1 MVNMPFGFN
10 IYPSIQLGTLST
22 ILKTHGREVR
32 SFYLNLYFSDKIG
45 PAVYSQL
52 CEKRFLIGDW
62 LFSHLLFG
70 DSSRNKEYL
79 KRFYPYTQEVCRSIG
94 RDEGFLLDLK
104 TKMAPGFLKWAA
116 DAFDWG
122 KYDVVGFTSTFNQNM
137 AGFTLAKLIKDRYP
151 SIKIVFGGS
160 NFESEMGLEYFRV
173 FKWIDYAVIG
183 EAEYLLPGLMEA
195 IESGGPIPKG
205 VAYRN
210 ETFMSQRDTKDNEN
224 NPPSPPFNKG
234 GMGGFSDENEVVYE
248 ENHQIFA
255 EFERYGPPDYD
266 DYFDQLR
273 AIDPTSPMLEN
284 PIILYETSRGCWWGE
299 KHHCKFC
306 GLNASIMKFRAKTR
320 DKILAEIASLS
331 KRYNAYRFRIVDNIL
346 DMKYIDGVFG
356 KLGEAGYD
364 LEFFVEV
371 KSNLTKDQIKTL
383 SHGGVKVIQP
393 GIESLSVNQL
403 KEMNKGVSPMQNIL
417 CLKWAFYYGME
428 ISWNIL
434 TGFPGET
441 DEDYRSQIDIIKSIF
456 HLQPPTAV
464 GDFWLERFSPYFNR
478 PQDYGIKN
486 MRPGEAFSYIYDLEE
501 IDLMKIAYDFE
512 FETENRVDPALKE
525 ELHETV
531 AEWKRRVQS
540 EEVPFL
546 LFMKSIDFVTV
557 YNGREKGKPTK
568 THFIGPAAWIISFCN
583 EGPRSIEQIRS
594 HIKEKSGQKE
604 EQKDEIDQIEGVIE
618 DLEKRRILFGEKGRY
633 LTLALPHNSRL

>member
-1 MVNMPFGFN
+1 MHPKVALVNMPFGFN

-32 SFYLNLYFSDKIG
+32 SFYLNLYFSDKLG

-79 KRFYPYTQEVCRSIG
+79 NRFYPYIQEVCRSIG
-94 RDEGFLLDLK
+94 HDDGFLLDLK
-104 TKMAPGFLKWAA
+104 TKMVPGFLKWAA

-137 AGFTLAKLIKDRYP
+137 ASFTLAKLIKDRYP

-195 IESGGPIPKG
+195 IEGNGPIPEG

-210 ETFMSQRDTKDNEN
+210 KNV
-224 NPPSPPFNKG
+224 
-234 GMGGFSDENEVVYE
+234 VVYE

-255 EFERYGPPDYD
+255 EFEKYGPPDYD

-273 AIDPTSPMLEN
+273 AIDPTSPLLEN

-299 KHHCKFC
+299 KHHCTFC
-306 GLNASIMKFRAKTR
+306 GLNASSMKFRAKTR
-320 DKILAEIASLS
+320 DKILEEIAFLS
-331 KRYNAYRFRIVDNIL
+331 RRYNAYRFRIVDNIL

-356 KLGEAGYD
+356 KLREEGYD

-371 KSNLTKDQIKTL
+371 KSNLTKGQIKTL
-383 SHGGVKVIQP
+383 AYGGVKVIQP
-393 GIESLSVNQL
+393 GIESLSSNQL
-403 KEMNKGVSPMQNIL
+403 KEMNKGVSPIQNIL

-441 DEDYRSQIDIIKSIF
+441 DEDYRRQVDIIKSIF
-456 HLQPPTAV
+456 HLLPPTAV

-486 MRPGEAFSYIYDLEE
+486 MRPGEAFSYIYDPEE

-512 FETENRVDPALKE
+512 FETINRIDPALKE
-525 ELHETV
+525 KLHETV

-540 EEVPFL
+540 DDIPFL
-546 LFMKSIDFVTV
+546 FFMKSIEFVTV
-557 YNGREKGKPTK
+557 YDGREKGKPVK
-568 THFIGPAAWIISFCN
+568 THFIGPAAWIILFCN
-583 EGPRSIEQIRS
+583 ESPRSLEEIRL
-594 HIKEKSGQKE
+594 HIKEKGGQE
-604 EQKDEIDQIEGVIE
+604 GEITQIESIIQ
-618 DLEKRRILFGEKGRY
+618 DLEKRRLLFGEKGRY
-633 LTLALPHNSRL
+633 LTLALPHNSHL

>member
-1 MVNMPFGFN
+1 MHPKVALVNMPFGFN

-22 ILKTHGREVR
+22 ILKTNGLEVR
-32 SFYLNLYFSDKIG
+32 SFYLNLYFSDKLG

-62 LFSHLLFG
+62 LFSHLLYG

-79 KRFYPYTQEVCRSIG
+79 NRFYPYIQEVCRSIDL
-94 RDEGFLLDLK
+94 DEGFLLGLK
-104 TKMAPGFLKWAA
+104 TKMAPEFLKWAA

-122 KYDVVGFTSTFNQNM
+122 TYDVVGFTSTFNQNM
-137 AGFTLAKLIKDRYP
+137 ASFTLAKLIKDRYP

-195 IESGGPIPKG
+195 IESNGPIPKG

-210 ETFMSQRDTKDNEN
+210 KNV
-224 NPPSPPFNKG
+224 
-234 GMGGFSDENEVVYE
+234 VVYDE
-248 ENHQIFA
+248 THQIFA
-255 EFERYGPPDYD
+255 EFEKYGPPDYD

-299 KHHCKFC
+299 KHHCTFC
-306 GLNASIMKFRAKTR
+306 GLNASSMKFRAKAR
-320 DKILAEIASLS
+320 DRILEEIAFLS
-331 KRYNAYRFRIVDNIL
+331 GRYNAYRFRIVDNIL
-346 DMKYIDGVFG
+346 DMKYIDGLFG
-356 KLGEAGYD
+356 KLRETGCD

-383 SHGGVKVIQP
+383 SYGGVKVIQP
-393 GIESLSVNQL
+393 GIESLSSNQL
-403 KEMNKGVSPMQNIL
+403 KEINKGVSPIQNIL

-428 ISWNIL
+428 VSWNIL

-441 DEDYRSQIDIIKSIF
+441 DEDYRRQVDIIKSIF
-456 HLQPPTAV
+456 HLLPPTAA

-478 PQDYGIKN
+478 PQDYGIKIIG
-486 MRPGEAFSYIYDLEE
+486 PGEAYSYVYNPEE

-512 FETENRVDPALKE
+512 FETDNRIDPALKE
-525 ELHETV
+525 KLHDTV
-531 AEWKRRVQS
+531 AEWRGRVQS
-540 EEVPFL
+540 DDIPFL
-546 LFMKSIDFVTV
+546 FFMKSIEFVTV
-557 YNGREKGKPTK
+557 YDGREKGKPTK
-568 THFIGPAAWIISFCN
+568 THFIGPAAWIISLCN
-583 EGPRSIEQIRS
+583 EGPRSLEQIRS
-594 HIKEKSGQKE
+594 HIKEKSGQKD
-604 EQKDEIDQIEGVIE
+604 EQKGEIDQIEDVIR

>member
-1 MVNMPFGFN
+1 MHPKIALVNMPFGFN

-32 SFYLNLYFSDKIG
+32 SFYLNLYFSDKLG
-45 PAVYSQL
+45 PEVYSQL

-79 KRFYPYTQEVCRSIG
+79 NQFYPYIQEVCRSIG
-94 RDEGFLLDLK
+94 RDDGFLLDLK
-104 TKMAPGFLKWAA
+104 TRTAPGFLKWAA
-116 DAFDWG
+116 ASFDWG

-160 NFESEMGLEYFRV
+160 NFESEMGLAYFRV

-195 IESGGPIPKG
+195 IEGNGPIPKG

-210 ETFMSQRDTKDNEN
+210 N
-224 NPPSPPFNKG
+224 NV
-234 GMGGFSDENEVVYE
+234 VVYE
-248 ENHQIFA
+248 ENHQVFS
-255 EFERYGPPDYD
+255 EFEKYGPPNYD

-273 AIDPTSPMLEN
+273 AIDPTSPILEN

-306 GLNASIMKFRAKTR
+306 GLNASSMKFRAKAR
-320 DKILAEIASLS
+320 DKILEEIAFLS
-331 KRYNAYRFRIVDNIL
+331 RRYNAYRFRIVDNIL
-346 DMKYIDGVFG
+346 DMKYIDGLFG
-356 KLGEAGYD
+356 KLGEEECD

-371 KSNLTKDQIKTL
+371 KSNLTKDQVKTL
-383 SHGGVKVIQP
+383 SYGGVKVIQP
-393 GIESLSVNQL
+393 GIESLSSNQL
-403 KEMNKGVSPMQNIL
+403 KEINKGVSPIQNIL

-441 DEDYRSQIDIIKSIF
+441 DEDYRRQIDIIKSIF
-456 HLQPPTAV
+456 HLLPPTAV

-478 PQDYGIKN
+478 PQDYGIKIVG
-486 MRPGEAFSYIYDLEE
+486 PGEAYSYVYNPEE

-512 FETENRVDPALKE
+512 FETDNRIDPALKE

-540 EEVPFL
+540 DDIPFL
-546 LFMKSIDFVTV
+546 FFMKSIEFVTV
-557 YNGREKGKPTK
+557 YDGREKGKPTK
-568 THFIGPAAWIISFCN
+568 RHFIGPAAWIISFCN
-583 EGPRSIEQIRS
+583 EGPRSIEQIRA
-594 HIKEKSGQKE
+594 HIKEMSGQKE
-604 EQKDEIDQIEGVIE
+604 KQKGEIDQIENVIE
-618 DLEKRRILFGEKGRY
+618 DLEKRRLLFGEKGRY